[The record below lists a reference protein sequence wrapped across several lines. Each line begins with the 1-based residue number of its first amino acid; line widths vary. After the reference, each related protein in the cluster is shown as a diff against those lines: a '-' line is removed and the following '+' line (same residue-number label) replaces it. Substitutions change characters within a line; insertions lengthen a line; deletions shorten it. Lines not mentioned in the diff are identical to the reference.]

1 MNSDEEN
8 SALEHESSNEE
19 NMGLIFAEN
28 LEKLT
33 NEQIEK
39 RDQVKM
45 QVADKLKKF
54 QNKKIKKKKDF
65 RILQGVLSKSFSR
78 REQTYTEQLTIRKAE
93 KDQQRRILT

>member
-8 SALEHESSNEE
+8 TVLDFESSNEE
-19 NMGLIFAEN
+19 DMDLIFAEN
-28 LEKLT
+28 LEQLT
-33 NEQIEK
+33 KEEIEK

-54 QNKKIKKKKDF
+54 QNKEAKRKDF

-78 REQTYTEQLTIRKAE
+78 REQTFTEQLTLRKAE
-93 KDQQRRILT
+93 KKD

>member
-8 SALEHESSNEE
+8 TVLDFESSNEE
-19 NMGLIFAEN
+19 DMDLIFAEN

-33 NEQIEK
+33 KEEIEK

-54 QNKKIKKKKDF
+54 QNKEAKRKDF

-78 REQTYTEQLTIRKAE
+78 REQTFTEQLTLRKAE
-93 KDQQRRILT
+93 KKD

>member
-8 SALEHESSNEE
+8 SALDFESSNEE
-19 NMGLIFAEN
+19 DMDLIFAEN

-33 NEQIEK
+33 KEQIEK

-54 QNKKIKKKKDF
+54 QNKEAKKKDF

-78 REQTYTEQLTIRKAE
+78 REQTFTEQLTLRKAE
-93 KDQQRRILT
+93 KKDQKKRMLT

>member
-8 SALEHESSNEE
+8 TVLDFESSNEE
-19 NMGLIFAEN
+19 DMDLIFAEN

-33 NEQIEK
+33 KEEIEK

-54 QNKKIKKKKDF
+54 QNKEAKRKDF

-78 REQTYTEQLTIRKAE
+78 REQTFTEQLTLRKAE
-93 KDQQRRILT
+93 KKDYKRRMLS